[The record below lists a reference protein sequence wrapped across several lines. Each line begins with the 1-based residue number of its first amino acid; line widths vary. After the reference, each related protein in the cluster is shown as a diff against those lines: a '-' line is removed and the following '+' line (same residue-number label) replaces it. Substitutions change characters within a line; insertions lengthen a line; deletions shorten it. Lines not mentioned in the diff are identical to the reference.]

1 MSLNK
6 TVCFILAHLL
16 YWNNAM
22 ADNGS
27 HTEEFNGVNITFSPP
42 YMHEQESFKL
52 RGVLTKKETEI
63 LVPAMPAIAMFLNFM
78 RRKDAI
84 YRADKV
90 NVPRKPYQFI
100 QSESEVSVITPM
112 STYGWRV
119 TDNQISFV
127 VDYLVRYEKI
137 PNGVI
142 GDYYFRDAYVF
153 KKINGQW
160 IFYDN
165 FGDKPYG
172 FLKCKHSDKSCKLD
186 PPLW

>member
-16 YWNNAM
+16 YWNIAM

-42 YMHEQESFKL
+42 NMAEQRSFML
-52 RGVLTKKETEI
+52 RGALTKKETEI
-63 LVPAMPAIAMFLNFM
+63 LVPAIPAIAKFLNFL
-78 RRKDAI
+78 RLKDAI
-84 YRADKV
+84 YLPYPV
-90 NVPRKPYQFI
+90 NTPRKPYQFI
-100 QSESEVSVITPM
+100 PEKEVWLAPIKS
-112 STYGWRV
+112 YGWRV
-119 TDNQISFV
+119 SDDQISFV
-127 VDYLVRYEKI
+127 VEYIVNYGKI
-137 PNGVI
+137 PNGDM
-142 GDYYFRDAYVF
+142 GDYYFRDAYIF

-160 IFYDN
+160 VFYDN

>member
-1 MSLNK
+1 
-6 TVCFILAHLL
+6 
-16 YWNNAM
+16 M

-63 LVPAMPAIAMFLNFM
+63 LVPAIPAIAMFLNFM

-100 QSESEVSVITPM
+100 QSESEVSVMTPM

-127 VDYLVRYEKI
+127 VDYLVR
-137 PNGVI
+137 
-142 GDYYFRDAYVF
+142 
-153 KKINGQW
+153 
-160 IFYDN
+160 
-165 FGDKPYG
+165 
-172 FLKCKHSDKSCKLD
+172 
-186 PPLW
+186 

>member
-42 YMHEQESFKL
+42 YRHEQRSFTL

-63 LVPAMPAIAMFLNFM
+63 LVPAIPVIAKFLNYM
-78 RRKDAI
+78 RLKEAI
-84 YRADKV
+84 YLADTV
-90 NVPRKPYQFI
+90 NAPRKPYQFI
-100 QSESEVSVITPM
+100 TDKEVWLGPRKTDS
-112 STYGWRV
+112 WRV
-119 TDNQISFV
+119 SDDEISFV
-127 VDYLVRYEKI
+127 VDYLVSYGKI
-137 PNGVI
+137 PNSVM
-142 GDYYFRDAYVF
+142 GDYYFRDAYIF
-153 KKINGQW
+153 QKINGKW
-160 IFYDN
+160 VFYDN

>member
-1 MSLNK
+1 MMSLNK
-6 TVCFILAHLL
+6 TVCLILAQLL

-42 YMHEQESFKL
+42 YRHEQGSFIL

-63 LVPAMPAIAMFLNFM
+63 LVTAMPAIAMFLNFT
-78 RRKDAI
+78 RRKDAV

-100 QSESEVSVITPM
+100 QSESEVSVTPS

-119 TDNQISFV
+119 TDNQISFI
-127 VDYLVRYEKI
+127 VDYSVRYGKI

-142 GDYYFRDAYVF
+142 GDYFFRDAYVF

-160 IFYDN
+160 VFYDN

-172 FLKCKHSDKSCKLD
+172 FLKCKHSDNSCKLD

>member
-16 YWNNAM
+16 YWNIAM

-42 YMHEQESFKL
+42 YRHEQGSFKL

-63 LVPAMPAIAMFLNFM
+63 LVPAMPAIAMFLNFT

-100 QSESEVSVITPM
+100 QSESEISVIPM

-127 VDYLVRYEKI
+127 VDYSVRYGKI
-137 PNGVI
+137 PNAVSSAY
-142 GDYYFRDAYVF
+142 DFRDAYIF
-153 KKINGQW
+153 QKINGQW
-160 IFYDN
+160 VFYDN